1 MQTIGNMEAT
11 IVQNEV
17 NADIPADIVSL
28 IGIASSISEEDIE
41 NDDKLSYLLRK
52 WKDIYRYNCAASN
65 ECDTIVT
72 RNKKDFT
79 FSSINVLTPEEL
91 LLENIWLIEYL
102 NIWI

>member
-1 MQTIGNMEAT
+1 MQTIGHMEAT

-52 WKDIYRYNCAASN
+52 
-65 ECDTIVT
+65 
-72 RNKKDFT
+72 
-79 FSSINVLTPEEL
+79 
-91 LLENIWLIEYL
+91 
-102 NIWI
+102 